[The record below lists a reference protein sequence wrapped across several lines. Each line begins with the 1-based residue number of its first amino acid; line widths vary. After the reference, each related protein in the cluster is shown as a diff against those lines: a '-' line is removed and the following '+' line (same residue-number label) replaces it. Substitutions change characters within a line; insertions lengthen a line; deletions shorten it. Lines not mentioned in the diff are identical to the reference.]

1 VDALHNCN
9 KLIAGTAGEQPEG
22 AMEKRCTHRCAGVR
36 KDSGRRSSESAAAVT
51 HEERGG
57 AVVGHQTL
65 FWIRDRELKGEG
77 FGIMILSCARRP
89 ASS

>member
-1 VDALHNCN
+1 MHAPL
-9 KLIAGTAGEQPEG
+9 
-22 AMEKRCTHRCAGVR
+22 
-36 KDSGRRSSESAAAVT
+36 RRSQKRFGAKIVRFQPSESAAAVT